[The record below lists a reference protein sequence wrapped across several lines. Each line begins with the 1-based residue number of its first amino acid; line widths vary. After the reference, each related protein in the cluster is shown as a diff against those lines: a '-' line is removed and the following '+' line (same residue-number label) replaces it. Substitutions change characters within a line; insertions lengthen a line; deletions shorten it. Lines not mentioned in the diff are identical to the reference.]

1 MSSDEFHPELAEY
14 VPNDRPLRG
23 HRYGRALRIVVI
35 VAVLA
40 LIVPG
45 AAGTILTQARTAEFT
60 CSSIV
65 ERAAGQYSGV
75 VRFELGADGP
85 GWYCYAEAFD
95 GEQTMF
101 AALGLIP
108 YARTR

>member
-23 HRYGRALRIVVI
+23 PRYGRTLRIVVI

-60 CSSIV
+60 CASIV
-65 ERAAGQYSGV
+65 ERAAGEYTGV
-75 VRFELGADGP
+75 VKFELGSEGP
-85 GWYCYAEAFD
+85 GWYCYAEGFD
-95 GEQTMF
+95 GRQGLY